1 MNAKAEICYYCI
13 SGLKFWHQSYT
24 SIIYFSCYKFENKDS
39 KIVVTGYTDAV
50 KSFDDKSLTF
60 WFSLLF
66 SFACIQLVKNESTS
80 FPLVRWRIFDSYL
93 RSWIFCEN
101 EALNAWITFSRQI
114 NVSTKDVDFT
124 ENFWEYYLS
133 YHHRKSA
140 ATSSD
145 LDLEDLVRPLISK
158 GCRTQQ
164 ILLSNTDKY
173 FCDAS
178 LCFSLSRLT
187 SDFWVKR
194 LFSNL
199 TSFSIRKHFHPQFG
213 EGLCCFLTWWMRAP
227 SYYNWLHFVVKWIRR
242 STFSLIE

>member
-1 MNAKAEICYYCI
+1 MIFFAIFFCVYSTCEKWN
-13 SGLKFWHQSYT
+13 T
-24 SIIYFSCYKFENKDS
+24 S
-39 KIVVTGYTDAV
+39 
-50 KSFDDKSLTF
+50 SLTNF
-60 WFSLLF
+60 WFIFTIVNFLW
-66 SFACIQLVKNESTS
+66 KWSTTK
-80 FPLVRWRIFDSYL
+80 
-93 RSWIFCEN
+93 
-101 EALNAWITFSRQI
+101 WITFSRQI
-114 NVSTKDVDFT
+114 NVLTKEVDFA
-124 ENFWEYYLS
+124 ENFWAYYLS

-140 ATSSD
+140 EISS
-145 LDLEDLVRPLISK
+145 DLEDLVRPLIWK